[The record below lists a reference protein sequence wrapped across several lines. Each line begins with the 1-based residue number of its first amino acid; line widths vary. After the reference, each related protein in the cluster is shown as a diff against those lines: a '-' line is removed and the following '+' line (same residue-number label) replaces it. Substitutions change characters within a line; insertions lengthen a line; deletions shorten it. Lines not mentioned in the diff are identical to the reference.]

1 MFFGF
6 RTFVHS
12 AEVKRR
18 RASRRVWEGPIRRAS
33 GGTEPKAPF
42 PDECFPQLKLAQP
55 YSGCGSAEK
64 GAWGKNGKGEGAC
77 RMHSSAKKIK
87 IVFHKKQF
95 ALNLY

>member
-1 MFFGF
+1 M
-6 RTFVHS
+6 HS

-18 RASRRVWEGPIRRAS
+18 RAKRRVWEGPIRLLS

-42 PDECFPQLKLAQP
+42 PDEYFPQLKLAQP
-55 YSGCGSAEK
+55 YSGCGSAKK

-77 RMHSSAKKIK
+77 RIHPSTANKIK
-87 IVFHKKQF
+87 IVFYKKQF